1 MKDVPKR
8 KIARAAR
15 KILANERFL
24 VFTRIEGSEISI
36 VKMCTNDFGTSS
48 YSGMCSRFLNL
59 GIYFYS
65 DPFLAYQAAEFQ
77 FCPRLFGIS
86 V

>member
-1 MKDVPKR
+1 MKDVPKMTVA
-8 KIARAAR
+8 KAAM
-15 KILANERFL
+15 KILVNKRFL
-24 VFTRIEGSEISI
+24 DFTKIQEIIVIEIR
-36 VKMCTNDFGTSS
+36 TNDFGISHIAA
-48 YSGMCSRFLNL
+48 CSRFLNL

-65 DPFLAYQAAEFQ
+65 DPFFAYQAAEFQ